1 MMNYVHWVSF
11 QPHSTELDKKRDW
24 PAGFNFFDAGGFKSA
39 QPHCMKAE
47 FLLLT
52 L

>member
-1 MMNYVHWVSF
+1 VIF
-11 QPHSTELDKKRDW
+11 LTEKGHLLDLIFKGLNSSA
-24 PAGFNFFDAGGFKSA
+24 AGFNFFDAGGFKSA

-47 FLLLT
+47 LLLLT